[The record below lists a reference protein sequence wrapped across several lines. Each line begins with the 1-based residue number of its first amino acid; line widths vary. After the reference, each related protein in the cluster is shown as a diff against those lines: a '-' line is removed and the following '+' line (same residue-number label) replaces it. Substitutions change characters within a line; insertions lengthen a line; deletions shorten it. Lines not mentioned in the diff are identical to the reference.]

1 MGFSKFASVAV
12 TESCKSAQPKR
23 HERCPC
29 LCTRISSPEHL
40 PPSPTRITFLKMA
53 SNTSPMKHTIH
64 DSSSSLLEEVVR
76 RLAGGINPLRIYLFG
91 SRARQDAD
99 PDSDYDLLTVVSHS
113 NEPGH
118 RRSQQA
124 RHLLRGLN
132 ASFDII
138 VLTSEEWSRQLRS
151 GVSLA
156 NAVVKEGKLIHES

>member
-1 MGFSKFASVAV
+1 
-12 TESCKSAQPKR
+12 
-23 HERCPC
+23 
-29 LCTRISSPEHL
+29 
-40 PPSPTRITFLKMA
+40 
-53 SNTSPMKHTIH
+53 MKHTIH

-156 NAVVKEGKLIHES
+156 NAVVKEGKLIHESWAWRNRAELNATNHPKQQPIYHGNTHLGSLPKQKIT

>member
-1 MGFSKFASVAV
+1 MLSN
-12 TESCKSAQPKR
+12 ESPVMA
-23 HERCPC
+23 
-29 LCTRISSPEHL
+29 
-40 PPSPTRITFLKMA
+40 TF
-53 SNTSPMKHTIH
+53 H
-64 DSSSSLLEEVVR
+64 DSSPGLLEEVVR
-76 RLAGGINPLRIYLFG
+76 RLAGGLNTLRIYLFG
-91 SRARQDAD
+91 SRARQDAE

-118 RRSQQA
+118 LRSKQA

-156 NAVVKEGKLIHES
+156 NAVVKEGKLIHESRA